1 LFCST
6 RVSNELGA
14 GNPKTAKGAVRVVV
28 ILGVAEAVI
37 MSTVFISCRHILGY
51 AYSNDME
58 VVDYVASMAP
68 FLCVSVSADS
78 LIGALSGEFKISFFC
93 VAAAIYIYIY
103 IYNTTTLM
111 MVASISMNVCRDS

>member
-1 LFCST
+1 MQNHPTWCLFCST

-14 GNPKTAKGAVRVVV
+14 GNPKTAKGVVRVVL

-37 MSTVFISCRHILGY
+37 VSTVFMSCRHILGY

-68 FLCVSVSADS
+68 LLCVSVSVDS

-93 VAAAIYIYIY
+93 DLQEVICSQLALVYKSHFS
-103 IYNTTTLM
+103 L
-111 MVASISMNVCRDS
+111 